1 MNGRIATLG
10 LTFVI
15 GFAGCAFRNQ
25 PPVAFERAGAKSND
39 TKLWNSI
46 SVADVVYLGEVHSDQ
61 RNHEYEL
68 ELVKSLLA
76 RGLRVA
82 VGWEMFSRIDQTLLD
97 EFDRRQ
103 ISLEQLLDQ
112 SGFKKSWGVYSPV
125 YAKIL
130 ATTVANGIP
139 NIGLNATNTLV
150 HQVAMGQTLNQD
162 ERTQLPTGYRVHPGA
177 FENFVNLLGHHPGVA
192 EADLHRYFDAQNI
205 WDQTMADS
213 IVEFHR
219 KNPGTKLIVLAGRAH
234 VQGGFGVPGYV
245 TQKANLR
252 QLVLFPP
259 ASNSRTDY

>member
-1 MNGRIATLG
+1 MNGRIATLS
-10 LTFVI
+10 LAFVI
-15 GFAGCAFRNQ
+15 CLGGCAFRNHE
-25 PPVAFERAGAKSND
+25 PVAFERAGAKGSG

-46 SVADVVYLGEVHSDQ
+46 SVADVVYIGEVHNDQ

-68 ELVKSLLA
+68 EFVKSALA
-76 RGLRVA
+76 QSLRVA
-82 VGWEMFSRIDQTLLD
+82 VGWEMFSRIDQPLLD

-103 ISLEQLLDQ
+103 ISLGQLLDQ

-130 ATTVANGIP
+130 ATTVANDFP

-150 HQVAMGQTLNQD
+150 HHVAMGQTLSED
-162 ERTQLPTGYRVHPGA
+162 ERRQVPTGYRVHPGA
-177 FENFVNLLGHHPGVA
+177 FENFVNLLGDHPGVA
-192 EADLHRYFDAQNI
+192 APDLRRYFDAQNI

-213 IVEFHR
+213 ILEFHR
-219 KNPGTKLIVLAGRAH
+219 KNPGTKLIVLTGRAH
-234 VQGGFGVPGYV
+234 VQGGFGIPGYV

-259 ASNSRTDY
+259 TKS